1 MVITIPIT
9 IIRFAII
16 RGHAPIGMAVIGRN
30 TAVTVVRWW
39 IGVQATVPPIPHG
52 MGVNG
57 TTIAAIVDS
66 SWIMEPAT
74 AIPTAHGNITVPVS
88 TDGLEL
94 VLGAAQQPI
103 PTAITAQQRS
113 TLLTVL
119 RSISTAHIAL
129 PAALIQEAR
138 RNPIIVSPMEAGQ
151 ITTAHSTGE
160 QKAVPPAVTANMS
173 MRLTVFLTACGQTIL
188 LLNIVEV

>member
-1 MVITIPIT
+1 
-9 IIRFAII
+9 
-16 RGHAPIGMAVIGRN
+16 
-30 TAVTVVRWW
+30 
-39 IGVQATVPPIPHG
+39 

-119 RSISTAHIAL
+119 RSISMVRTAP
-129 PAALIQEAR
+129 PAAPMSAAP
-138 RNPIIVSPMEAGQ
+138 RNPITNSATETGK
-151 ITTAHSTGE
+151 ITAVHSIEE
-160 QKAVPPAVTANMS
+160 QKAVRPVVTVS
-173 MRLTVFLTACGQTIL
+173 TSTL
-188 LLNIVEV
+188 LIA